1 MAYAASCDFQL
12 AAQREPEERLLSD
25 RPPRGGAHAV
35 SRGASSSRHRR
46 VAMRRHGGPHG
57 VPGGFG
63 AHGNPRDF
71 RLMLG
76 RLEDPGRARWQ
87 RPARLVRALGLR
99 PGRTVAEI
107 GAGSGYLARRVAR
120 AVGPRGRVYAVDVEP
135 RMLAVLVQRLRRRGL
150 TNVTPVLGR
159 DDDPLLPAR
168 SCDVVLVVNTYHH
181 FPGGPRYLRRLR
193 RLLRPGGRLVNV
205 DFHRLETPVGPPVER
220 RVARET
226 FLRHARR
233 AGLRLSREVT
243 FLPYQYCLILRSR

>member
-1 MAYAASCDFQL
+1 
-12 AAQREPEERLLSD
+12 
-25 RPPRGGAHAV
+25 V

>member
-1 MAYAASCDFQL
+1 MKKA
-12 AAQREPEERLLSD
+12 RRT
-25 RPPRGGAHAV
+25 G
-35 SRGASSSRHRR
+35 RHRQG
-46 VAMRRHGGPHG
+46 ATRRHGGGHG

-76 RLEDPGRARWQ
+76 RLEDPARARWQ
-87 RPARLVRALGLR
+87 RPDRLIRALGLR
-99 PGRTVAEI
+99 RGETAAEI
-107 GAGSGYLARRVAR
+107 GAGSGYLVRRLAR
-120 AVGPRGRVYAVDVEP
+120 AVGPRGRVYAVDAEP
-135 RMLAVLVQRLRRRGL
+135 RMLAVLIERLRRGGL

-168 SCDVVLVVNTYHH
+168 SCDLVLVVNTYHH

-205 DFHRLETPVGPPVER
+205 DFHRRETPVGPPIER
-220 RVARET
+220 RIARET

-233 AGLRLSREVT
+233 AGLRLSREAT
-243 FLPYQYCLILRSR
+243 FLPYQYCLVLRSG

>member
-1 MAYAASCDFQL
+1 MSASKRR
-12 AAQREPEERLLSD
+12 A
-25 RPPRGGAHAV
+25 
-35 SRGASSSRHRR
+35 RHRR
-46 VAMRRHGGPHG
+46 VGTSRRGHGPG

-71 RLMLG
+71 QLMLG

-87 RPARLVRALGLR
+87 RPARLIRAIGVRRGD
-99 PGRTVAEI
+99 TVAEI
-107 GAGSGYLARRVAR
+107 GAGTGYLVRRLAR
-120 AVGPRGRVYAVDVEP
+120 ALGPEGRVYAVDVEP
-135 RMLAVLVQRLRRRGL
+135 RMLPILGERLRRAGL
-150 TNVTPVLGR
+150 ANVTPVLGR

-168 SCDVVLVVNTYHH
+168 SCDLVLVVNTYHH

-205 DFHRLETPVGPPVER
+205 DFDRRETPVGPPVER

-226 FLRHARR
+226 FLRHARQ

-243 FLPYQYCLILRSR
+243 FLPYQYCLVLRSG